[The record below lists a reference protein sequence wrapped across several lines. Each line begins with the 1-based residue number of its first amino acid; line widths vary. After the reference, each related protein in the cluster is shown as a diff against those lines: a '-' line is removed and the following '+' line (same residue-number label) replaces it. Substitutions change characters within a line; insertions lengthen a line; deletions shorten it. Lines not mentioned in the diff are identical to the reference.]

1 MLRFALAVIMLS
13 LGLLLAGCQTM
24 TMDKEQQVRKY
35 SRISDMN
42 RRMLAD
48 DIDAVFLLDK
58 PSQLTRWHVR
68 ND

>member
-1 MLRFALAVIMLS
+1 
-13 LGLLLAGCQTM
+13 
-24 TMDKEQQVRKY
+24 MDKEQQVRKY